1 MKNNFYIIIPAFNEK
16 NVIREVLEEIL
27 KEGYKNIIVVD
38 DGSGDGTGELA
49 FQTGVIVLRHKINR
63 GKGAAIKT
71 GIEAAKQLN
80 ADVIITFDA
89 DGQHDPKDIKK
100 MLVLIKKGYDVILGS
115 RFLKRQKIPLIKRT
129 GNMVANLITYAFY
142 GIWVTDS
149 QSGLRAYSKRAFTSI
164 NSESDRYE
172 FDTQVLRDIKK
183 NHLLYKEIPMH
194 VRYTAYSQNKQNR
207 QNIVSAILTMI
218 KVIFSA

>member
-1 MKNNFYIIIPAFNEK
+1 MKKNFYIIIPAFNEEK
-16 NVIREVLEEIL
+16 VIKSVIREL
-27 KEGYKNIIVVD
+27 KDEGYKYIIVVD
-38 DGSGDGTGELA
+38 DGSRDATYKRASHAGA
-49 FQTGVIVLRHKINR
+49 IVLRHKINR

-71 GIEAAKQLN
+71 GIEVAKRLN
-80 ADVIITFDA
+80 AHLIVTFDA

-100 MLVLIKKGYDVILGS
+100 MLILIQKGYDVILGS
-115 RFLKRQKIPLIKRT
+115 RFLKPQKIPLMKRT

-149 QSGLRAYSKRAFTSI
+149 QSGFRAYSNRAFTSI

-172 FDTQVLRDIKK
+172 FDTEVLRDIKK
-183 NHLLYKEIPMH
+183 NHLRYKEIPMH
-194 VRYTAYSQNKQNR
+194 VRYTAYSQNKENR
-207 QNIVSAILTMI
+207 QNIASAILTMI